1 MARVLITSGPT
12 REYLD
17 PVRFL
22 SNASSGR
29 MGRALAQAFIQL
41 GHEVI
46 VVSGPVE
53 VRYPEGAQVL
63 RVVTT
68 EEMLE
73 VCEEAF
79 PSCDG
84 VIGAAAPCD
93 YRPERILPE
102 KIVKS
107 GAPLDLKLVETPDI
121 LATLGAQKT
130 RQWIVGFALE
140 THNARQHAIQKMQR
154 KNCDLMVINRPSAIG
169 SEESA
174 VEVLS
179 TDGSCL
185 AAWTGSKEEIARR
198 LGQLIQAELIIKK
211 ARG

>member
-1 MARVLITSGPT
+1 MARILITSGPT

-29 MGRALAQAFIQL
+29 MGRALAEAFIQA
-41 GHEVI
+41 GHHVI

-53 VRYPEGAQVL
+53 VRYPEAAQVL
-63 RVVTT
+63 NVVTT
-68 EEMLE
+68 EEMLQACQG
-73 VCEEAF
+73 VF
-79 PSCDG
+79 GSCDG

-93 YRPERILPE
+93 YRPEKLLSQ
-102 KIVKS
+102 KIAKR
-107 GAPLDLKLVETPDI
+107 GIPLDLKLVETPDI

-140 THNARQHAIQKMQR
+140 THNAREHAIEKMQR

-169 SEESA
+169 SEKSA

-179 TDGSCL
+179 ADGSCL
-185 AAWTGSKEEIARR
+185 AVWTGSKEDIAKQLCR
-198 LGQLIQAELIIKK
+198 LIEVELIMKK
-211 ARG
+211 LRA